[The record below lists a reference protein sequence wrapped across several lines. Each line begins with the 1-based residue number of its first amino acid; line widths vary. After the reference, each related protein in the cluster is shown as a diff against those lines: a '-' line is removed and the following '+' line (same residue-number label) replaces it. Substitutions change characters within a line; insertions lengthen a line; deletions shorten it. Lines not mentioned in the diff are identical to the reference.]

1 MIYEITDFIR
11 VFFKIPYVFPY
22 GKNIHTSTQMWIVG

>member
-1 MIYEITDFIR
+1 MKALILLEF
-11 VFFKIPYVFPY
+11 FFKIPYVFPY